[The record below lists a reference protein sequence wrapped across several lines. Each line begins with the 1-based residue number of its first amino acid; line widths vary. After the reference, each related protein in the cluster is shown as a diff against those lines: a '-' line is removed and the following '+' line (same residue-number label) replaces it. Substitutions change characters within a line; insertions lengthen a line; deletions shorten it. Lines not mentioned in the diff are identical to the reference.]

1 MKSWNWNW
9 STGAMRIHSFIYY
22 AFYAFVEVGG
32 WKLKAELEEVCM
44 RTVCMMSTV
53 MTVTE

>member
-9 STGAMRIHSFIYY
+9 STGAMRYAAMHSFIYY

-44 RTVCMMSTV
+44 RTV
-53 MTVTE
+53 

>member
-9 STGAMRIHSFIYY
+9 STGAMRMHSFIYY

>member
-1 MKSWNWNW
+1 M
-9 STGAMRIHSFIYY
+9 HSFIIYY